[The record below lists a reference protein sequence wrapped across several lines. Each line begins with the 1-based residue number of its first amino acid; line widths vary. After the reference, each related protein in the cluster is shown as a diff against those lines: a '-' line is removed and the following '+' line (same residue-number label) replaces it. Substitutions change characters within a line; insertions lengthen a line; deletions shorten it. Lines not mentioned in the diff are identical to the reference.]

1 MHYAN
6 VLQMGWLRDLMGA
19 VQPPIRSF
27 GALARAA
34 LASPDWP
41 ADTRVQPRS
50 LAAIF
55 SKLDHDQELAWLEDR
70 AAVQQVLAERLGCAL
85 ADLKQASTG
94 APAAAETSTRRVR
107 LDDAPYARAL
117 DLVDEP
123 LPPGFPQEIT
133 RPSSWDRLWWH
144 APKGSGRSLAGRWL
158 QARGLSAFVQASSFH
173 EVNLP
178 LRGPVFVELSAMDGK
193 APAWRAP
200 VCVAAPF
207 LPPDST
213 AWHVVQSPPVE
224 SYIDDLADWLTDRL
238 PPDGRFEPVH
248 AVQWIRKGPLAS
260 DVVDTLGAAL
270 GLLGLVDQLGMK
282 ALAGRALPELARR
295 YFRDRVAQ
303 ASEKGSADA
312 AWLKRAGFDVLLGVM
327 RRALTDSEA
336 AWDTPRSFDAWL
348 ALVPPEQRRG
358 GDLEWMRLS
367 LAESGAPVRPSD
379 IEKAARL
386 VPPGAYRIVRGLSRA
401 GLLEPAGDDR
411 LALGPRWLARVL
423 LLEAQ
428 KSLVAASPFEW
439 GEALL
444 SPYAAAG
451 IARALERR
459 IESEQAPVDEVLE
472 LEADDNPAV
481 VAALE
486 ALFRGVGLA
495 LLGGGELPEEQLEAL
510 WDEQMRLVVELPGSL
525 PEPRVGP
532 TPRAFDAG
540 SWYLAA
546 LAVSEQLP
554 EGGGRKQALLRPWNA
569 TEPPRGLRE
578 LYDRVAAAAGGS
590 VAAAAGGSV
599 AAFALVDRLRGAVG
613 SVALDG
619 GGPHAL
625 ERPGLVLDEVAHGVL
640 GWEALVDVAADGVPA
655 LAELAERR
663 HMPWAEVA
671 RAMWNA
677 WHESAQ
683 PADDFPALLAPE
695 APHAARLWAHL
706 PGPLVVPLLEPR
718 GGASV
723 RLPWSALGEE
733 QWAAVVEGWA
743 ALRADA
749 AGARAAFSAIPEQH
763 AMLAVD
769 AGVLSDNAADRALLS
784 ALWERFAEQLAL
796 RVESRRSAGG
806 VSAALPLLF
815 GAPPSQTERAVELMG
830 PPERLLELDEA
841 ELDGVRRWLLN
852 RVHARTA
859 AWRDA
864 YALLGEVEHGL
875 APVRY

>member
-1 MHYAN
+1 MHYAT

-19 VQPPIRSF
+19 AQPPIRSF

-41 ADTRVQPRS
+41 ADSRVQARS

-70 AAVQQVLAERLGCAL
+70 AAVQQVLAARLGCAL
-85 ADLKQASTG
+85 PDLKQASTG
-94 APAAAETSTRRVR
+94 TPAAAETSTRRVR

-133 RPSSWDRLWWH
+133 RPSSWARLWWH

-158 QARGLSAFVQASSFH
+158 QARGLSAFAQASSFH

-178 LRGPVFVELSAMDGK
+178 PRGPAFVELSAMGGK
-193 APAWRAP
+193 PPAWRAP
-200 VCVAAPF
+200 LCVAAPF
-207 LPPDST
+207 LPPDAT
-213 AWHVVQSPPVE
+213 AWHVVESPPVE

-238 PPDGRFEPVH
+238 PPDGRFEPVR
-248 AVQWIRKGPLAS
+248 AVEWIREGPLAS

-282 ALAGRALPELARR
+282 AVAGRALPELARR

-303 ASEKGSADA
+303 ASEKGSANA
-312 AWLKRAGFDVLLGVM
+312 AWLKRAGFDVLLGMM

-336 AWDTPRSFDAWL
+336 AWDVPRSFDAWL

-386 VPPGAYRIVRGLSRA
+386 VPPGAYRIIRGLSRA
-401 GLLEPAGDDR
+401 GLLEPAGDER

-444 SPYAAAG
+444 SPYAVAG
-451 IARALERR
+451 IARALEQR
-459 IESEQAPVDEVLE
+459 IESEQAPIDEVLE

-486 ALFRGVGLA
+486 AVFRGVGLA
-495 LLGGGELPEEQLEAL
+495 LLGGAELPEEQLEAL

-525 PEPRVGP
+525 PEPRIGP

-554 EGGGRKQALLRPWNA
+554 EGGGRKQALLRPWDA

-578 LYDRVAAAAGGS
+578 LYDRIAAADGW
-590 VAAAAGGSV
+590 SV

-640 GWEALVDVAADGVPA
+640 GWEALVDVPADQVPA

-677 WHESAQ
+677 WNLSAQ
-683 PADDFPALLAPE
+683 AADDFPALLAPE

-706 PGPLVVPLLEPR
+706 PGSLVLPLLEPR
-718 GGASV
+718 GGASARV
-723 RLPWSALGEE
+723 PWSALGEE
-733 QWAAVVEGWA
+733 QWAAVVEGWR
-743 ALRADA
+743 ALQSDA
-749 AGARAAFSAIPEQH
+749 QGARAAFSAIPEAQ
-763 AMLAVD
+763 AMLMVD
-769 AGVLSDNAADRALLS
+769 AGVLSESAEDRALLS
-784 ALWERFAEQLAL
+784 ALWERFPEQLAQ
-796 RVESRRSAGG
+796 RVEALCSAGG
-806 VSAALPLLF
+806 VSAALPLLL
-815 GAPPSQTERAVELMG
+815 GAPPSQTGHAVELMG
-830 PPERLLELDEA
+830 PPELLLELDEA
-841 ELDGVRRWLLN
+841 ELDGVRHWLLE
-852 RVHARTA
+852 RVHERTA

-864 YALLGEVEHGL
+864 YALLAALEQGV
-875 APVRY
+875 APFRR